1 MKTLLAVATIVAG
14 LGLAPAAL
22 AAGGTARTAQADTST
37 AAPNPYQNT
46 GSASAAL
53 QGYTTSGPDGDCRTA
68 AADTSTA
75 LPNPYRNTGS
85 ASAALQ
91 GYTTSG
97 AGTQLASAGSGGSN
111 FNWGDAG
118 IGAAGA
124 IGAALILIGLS
135 LVALRRRGRLAV

>member
-1 MKTLLAVATIVAG
+1 MKTLLAGAIIAI

-22 AAGGTARTAQADTST
+22 AANGTSRTAQNDTSP
-37 AAPNPYQNT
+37 APPNPYQNT
-46 GSASAAL
+46 GSAAAAL
-53 QGYTTSGPDGDCRTA
+53 QGYTTSGPDGDCPTA
-68 AADTSTA
+68 QVDTSMTA
-75 LPNPYRNTGS
+75 PDQSRNTGS

-97 AGTQLASAGSGGSN
+97 ASTPLATGESSENS

-118 IGAAGA
+118 IGAVGA

-135 LVALRRRGRLAV
+135 LVSLRRRGRLAL